1 MGATLALAYAVKKN
15 PDKIKS
21 LILIGPGPVKGSNL
35 FILRDNR
42 FSRTTKVDEELIKQW
57 NDSIKKEPGNRK
69 RQTRKSE
76 KYDFNGAYT
85 TVRKRIQ
92 FFKELNLE

>member
-69 RQTRKSE
+69 GKRGNQKNTTSMEPIRPSE
-76 KYDFNGAYT
+76 SGFNFS
-85 TVRKRIQ
+85 K
-92 FFKELNLE
+92 N